1 MGLGLHIVRR
11 MVDLHE
17 GSVDVAYSEGDLI
30 FRVELPMAQVEPAPA
45 APVPPAPATASIP
58 SHS

>member
-17 GSVDVAYSEGDLI
+17 GSVDVAYREGYI
-30 FRVELPMAQVEPAPA
+30 HFRIELPMAHVDSAL
-45 APVPPAPATASIP
+45 VPPEPDAASIP